1 MNNRLHCTLTA
12 LVLAAF
18 LLTACGGPARTS
30 RSRLAATPENR
41 IENVAAPVTETA
53 VPPAPVAASVPSPPT
68 GGGPVAV
75 APPSSTGALTARPE
89 YTPAVAARD
98 VNAPTTA
105 RRDPAA
111 MTVDL
116 VVARPAGAVATVA
129 GAAIFLVSW
138 PFAALGGNTDET
150 WDSLVVD
157 PASYTF
163 QRPLGDFDHERP
175 HQPATAP

>member
-30 RSRLAATPENR
+30 RNRTAATPEKR
-41 IENVAAPVTETA
+41 LENVAAPVTETA
-53 VPPAPVAASVPSPPT
+53 VPPAPVA
-68 GGGPVAV
+68 V
-75 APPSSTGALTARPE
+75 APPSPTGALTARPE
-89 YTPAVAARD
+89 YTPGIAARD

-138 PFAALGGNTDET
+138 PFAALGGNTEET
-150 WDSLVVD
+150 WDSLVAD
-157 PASYTF
+157 PAAYTF
-163 QRPLGDFDHERP
+163 KRPLGDFDHERP
-175 HQPATAP
+175 LHPPAAP

>member
-18 LLTACGGPARTS
+18 LLTACGGPTRTS
-30 RSRLAATPENR
+30 RNRLAATPENR
-41 IENVAAPVTETA
+41 LENIAAPVSETA
-53 VPPAPVAASVPSPPT
+53 VPPAPVTAPVPAPQT
-68 GGGPVAV
+68 GDGQVAV
-75 APPSSTGALTARPE
+75 APPSPTGALTARPE
-89 YTPAVAARD
+89 YTPGIAARD

-138 PFAALGGNTDET
+138 PFAALGGNTEET
-150 WDSLVVD
+150 WDSLVAD
-157 PASYTF
+157 PAAYTF
-163 QRPLGDFDHERP
+163 KRPLGDFDHERP
-175 HQPATAP
+175 LHPPAAP

>member
-30 RSRLAATPENR
+30 RNRTAAAPEKRL
-41 IENVAAPVTETA
+41 ENVAAPVTETA

-68 GGGPVAV
+68 GDGQVAV
-75 APPSSTGALTARPE
+75 GPPSHTGALTARPE
-89 YTPAVAARD
+89 YSAATAALNE
-98 VNAPTTA
+98 NAPTTA
-105 RRDPAA
+105 RRDPATMA
-111 MTVDL
+111 VDL

-138 PFAALGGNTDET
+138 PFAALGGNTEET
-150 WDSLVVD
+150 WDSLVAD
-157 PASYTF
+157 PAAYTVK
-163 QRPLGDFDHERP
+163 RPLGDFDHERP
-175 HQPATAP
+175 LHPPAAP

>member
-30 RSRLAATPENR
+30 RNRTAATPEKR
-41 IENVAAPVTETA
+41 LENVAAPVTETA
-53 VPPAPVAASVPSPPT
+53 VPPAPVA
-68 GGGPVAV
+68 V
-75 APPSSTGALTARPE
+75 APPSPTGALTARPE
-89 YTPAVAARD
+89 YTPSVAARD

>member
-1 MNNRLHCTLTA
+1 MTIRPHRPLTG
-12 LVLAAF
+12 LVLAAL
-18 LLTACGGPARTS
+18 LLTACAGPTRTARPP
-30 RSRLAATPENR
+30 AVTPPDNPPQA
-41 IENVAAPVTETA
+41 AAPVA
-53 VPPAPVAASVPSPPT
+53 DPVAPPPVTAPVAADPT
-68 GGGPVAV
+68 GEGQPTVV
-75 APPSSTGALTARPE
+75 PPSSTGALTARPE
-89 YTPAVAARD
+89 YTSAVAARD

-150 WDSLVVD
+150 WGSLVVD

>member
-1 MNNRLHCTLTA
+1 MTIRLHRSLTG
-12 LVLAAF
+12 LVLAAL
-18 LLTACGGPARTS
+18 LLTACSGPTRTAPGPALTPPES
-30 RSRLAATPENR
+30 RSQ
-41 IENVAAPVTETA
+41 TA
-53 VPPAPVAASVPSPPT
+53 PPAPVAA
-68 GGGPVAV
+68 PVAADPAGEGQPAV

-138 PFAALGGNTDET
+138 PFAALGGNTDAT
-150 WDSLVVD
+150 WDSLVAD
-157 PASYTF
+157 PAAYTF

-175 HQPATAP
+175 RQPPAAP

>member
-53 VPPAPVAASVPSPPT
+53 VPPTPVAAPVPSP
-68 GGGPVAV
+68 
-75 APPSSTGALTARPE
+75 TGALPARPE
-89 YTPAVAARD
+89 YTPGIAARD

-138 PFAALGGNTDET
+138 PFAALGGNTEET
-150 WDSLVVD
+150 WDSLVAD
-157 PASYTF
+157 PAAYTF

-175 HQPATAP
+175 LHPPAAP

>member
-30 RSRLAATPENR
+30 RNRLAATPENR
-41 IENVAAPVTETA
+41 LENVTAPVTETA
-53 VPPAPVAASVPSPPT
+53 VPPT
-68 GGGPVAV
+68 PVAV
-75 APPSSTGALTARPE
+75 ARPSPTGALTARPE
-89 YTPAVAARD
+89 YSAATAALNE
-98 VNAPTTA
+98 NAPTTA
-105 RRDPAA
+105 RRDPATMA
-111 MTVDL
+111 VDL

-138 PFAALGGNTDET
+138 PFAALGGNTEET
-150 WDSLVVD
+150 WDSLVAN
-157 PASYTF
+157 PAAYTF

-175 HQPATAP
+175 LHPPAAP

>member
-1 MNNRLHCTLTA
+1 MTIRLHRPLTG
-12 LVLAAF
+12 LILAAL
-18 LLTACGGPARTS
+18 LLTACAGPTRTARGPA
-30 RSRLAATPENR
+30 LTPPDNPPQT
-41 IENVAAPVTETA
+41 AAPVT
-53 VPPAPVAASVPSPPT
+53 APASVDPT
-68 GGGPVAV
+68 GDGSPAV
-75 APPSSTGALTARPE
+75 APPSPTGALTARPK

-98 VNAPTTA
+98 VNAPTTT

-138 PFAALGGNTDET
+138 PFAALGGNTEET
-150 WDSLVVD
+150 WDSLVAD
-157 PASYTF
+157 PAAYTF

-175 HQPATAP
+175 LRPPAAP

>member
-30 RSRLAATPENR
+30 RNRTAATPENR
-41 IENVAAPVTETA
+41 LENVAAPVTETA
-53 VPPAPVAASVPSPPT
+53 VPPAPVA
-68 GGGPVAV
+68 V
-75 APPSSTGALTARPE
+75 APPSPTGALTARPE
-89 YTPAVAARD
+89 YTPSVAARD

>member
-30 RSRLAATPENR
+30 RNRTAATPEKR
-41 IENVAAPVTETA
+41 LENVAAPVTETA
-53 VPPAPVAASVPSPPT
+53 VPPAPVAPPVPAPPN

-75 APPSSTGALTARPE
+75 APPSPTGALTARPE
-89 YTPAVAARD
+89 YSAATAALNE
-98 VNAPTTA
+98 NAPTTA

-175 HQPATAP
+175 HQPASAP

>member
-1 MNNRLHCTLTA
+1 MTIRLHRSLTG
-12 LVLAAF
+12 LVLAAL
-18 LLTACGGPARTS
+18 LLTACAGPKRTVRGPAV
-30 RSRLAATPENR
+30 TPPDNQPQAIAPEADPAVPSTP
-41 IENVAAPVTETA
+41 VAAPVTVEPAGDGSPA
-53 VPPAPVAASVPSPPT
+53 VV
-68 GGGPVAV
+68 
-75 APPSSTGALTARPE
+75 PPSSTGALTARPE

-150 WDSLVVD
+150 WDSLVAD
-157 PASYTF
+157 PAAYTF

-175 HQPATAP
+175 LHPPAAP

>member
-30 RSRLAATPENR
+30 RNRTAATPEKR
-41 IENVAAPVTETA
+41 LENVAAPVTETA
-53 VPPAPVAASVPSPPT
+53 VPPAPVA
-68 GGGPVAV
+68 V
-75 APPSSTGALTARPE
+75 APPSPTGALTARPE
-89 YTPAVAARD
+89 YTPGIAARD

-138 PFAALGGNTDET
+138 PFAALGGNTEET
-150 WDSLVVD
+150 WDSLVAD
-157 PASYTF
+157 PAAYTF

-175 HQPATAP
+175 LHPPAAP